1 MTSVRRQTALPDPRP
16 STVAGGADDL
26 RRMVLLLETAD
37 VLERRARRTSDP
49 AQVSALLRRAEQR
62 RREAD
67 VLRERLAAQGEALGP
82 QQAAS
87 LMPSNRPRL
96 FRPSSPAGRRETR

>member
-1 MTSVRRQTALPDPRP
+1 MPQPRS
-16 STVAGGADDL
+16 STVGGNADDL

-49 AQVSALLRRAEQR
+49 AQGRVLLRRAEQR
-62 RREAD
+62 RKEATG
-67 VLRERLAAQGEALGP
+67 LRERLAARGAALGP

-87 LMPSNRPRL
+87 LLPPRRPLLVRPPSVGRPE
-96 FRPSSPAGRRETR
+96 SS

>member
-1 MTSVRRQTALPDPRP
+1 MTSVRRQRELPDR
-16 STVAGGADDL
+16 SSAVADGADDL

-49 AQVSALLRRAEQR
+49 AQVTVLLRRADQR
-62 RREAD
+62 RREATA
-67 VLRERLAAQGEALGP
+67 LRERLAARGAALDP

-87 LMPSNRPRL
+87 YLAPNRPRL
-96 FRPSSPAGRRETR
+96 FRPSSPTRRQDTG